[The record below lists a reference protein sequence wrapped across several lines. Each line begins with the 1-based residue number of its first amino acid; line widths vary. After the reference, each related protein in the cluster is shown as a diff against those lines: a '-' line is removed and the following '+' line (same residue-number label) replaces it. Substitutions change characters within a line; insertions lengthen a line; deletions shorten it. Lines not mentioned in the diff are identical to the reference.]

1 MSQMFGFHFSQ
12 RGAKDLLKMFFEKRL
27 APTLQRWEIH
37 KGPEEEIAPND
48 LERFER
54 AFFQIS
60 SLIRAH
66 RGLPRILTVVA
77 RESLKFLKARR
88 STIFLLDKESGTL
101 QTQYIYAPDLADKEV
116 NQSQEKEIASQ
127 ALKQG
132 RPLCLRGP
140 EDFSDFVKYEDGQRK
155 ITSLSSIPLFSQGKP
170 VGNLSLVL
178 IDEKRSFNEKD
189 LRCLSIFGNQAS
201 LAIENEH
208 LQEEVGKEIR
218 LRKTIEQYLDH
229 IFHRLESNHEK
240 EYQPVEDPIGKVRPG
255 QIVGG
260 EYPPEHSPA
269 AKIAGGNGD
278 GTQIGESSTNCLE
291 KDPTEGEM
299 RAEFEDA
306 SCGVADDLTRGASSG
321 APAQ

>member
-1 MSQMFGFHFSQ
+1 MFEFHFSQ
-12 RGAKDLLKMFFEKRL
+12 SGAKDLLKMFFKKRL
-27 APTLQRWEIH
+27 GPTPQRWEIH
-37 KGPEEEIAPND
+37 KDPEIEQEPND

-66 RGLPRILTVVA
+66 RGLPRILPVVA
-77 RESLKFLKARR
+77 RESLRFLKACR
-88 STIFLLDKESGTL
+88 STIFLIDKESGTL
-101 QTQYIYAPDLADKEV
+101 QTQYIYAPDPADKEV
-116 NQSQEKEIASQ
+116 NRFQEKEIAAQ
-127 ALKQG
+127 TLRQG

-140 EDFSDFVKYEDGQRK
+140 EDFSDFVKYEDSPRK
-155 ITSLSSIPLFSQGKP
+155 ITSLSSMPLFSQGKS
-170 VGNLSLVL
+170 VGALSLVL
-178 IDEKRSFNEKD
+178 IDKKRSFNEKD
-189 LRCLSIFGNQAS
+189 VRCLSIFGNQAS
-201 LAIENEH
+201 LAIENDH
-208 LQEEVGKEIR
+208 LQEEVGKEVR

-229 IFHRLESNHEK
+229 IFHRLESDHEK
-240 EYQPVEDPIGKVRPG
+240 EYPPVEDPTGKGRPG

-260 EYPPEHSPA
+260 EYPPEHPPA

-278 GTQIGESSTNCLE
+278 GTKIGESSTHCLE

-306 SCGVADDLTRGASSG
+306 SCGIADDLTRNDSSG

>member
-1 MSQMFGFHFSQ
+1 MSEMFGFHFSQ
-12 RGAKDLLKMFFEKRL
+12 SGAKDLLKMFFKKRL
-27 APTLQRWEIH
+27 GPTPKTWEIH

-66 RGLPRILTVVA
+66 RGLPRILPVVA
-77 RESLKFLKARR
+77 RESLKLLKACR
-88 STIFLLDKESGTL
+88 STIFLIDKESGTL
-101 QTQYIYAPDLADKEV
+101 QTQYTYARDPADKEV
-116 NQSQEKEIASQ
+116 NQLQEKEIASQ
-127 ALKQG
+127 VLKQG

-140 EDFSDFVKYEDGQRK
+140 EDFSDFIKYEDSQRK
-155 ITSLSSIPLFSQGKP
+155 ITSLSSIPLFSQGES
-170 VGNLSLVL
+170 VGTLSVVL

-201 LAIENEH
+201 LAIENTH

-229 IFHRLESNHEK
+229 IFRRLESDHEK
-240 EYQPVEDPIGKVRPG
+240 EYQPVEDHIGKGGPG

-260 EYPPEHSPA
+260 EYPPEHPPA

-278 GTQIGESSTNCLE
+278 GTQIGESSPNGPE

-299 RAEFEDA
+299 HADFEDA
-306 SCGVADDLTRGASSG
+306 SCGVADNLTRGDSSG
-321 APAQ
+321 PPAQ